1 LLDCP
6 AERLLLVNT
15 KDGRSELTS
24 QAEEG
29 PSRFSDFSIQSAPIE
44 ILD

>member
-6 AERLLLVNT
+6 AERLLFVKTENR
-15 KDGRSELTS
+15 RSDFTS

-29 PSRFSDFSIQSAPIE
+29 PTRFVDFSTQLVGIE

>member
-15 KDGRSELTS
+15 KAGRSGLTS

-29 PSRFSDFSIQSAPIE
+29 PSRFGFSIQSAPIE
-44 ILD
+44 IHD

>member
-1 LLDCP
+1 LLECP

-15 KDGRSELTS
+15 KDGRPELTS

-29 PSRFSDFSIQSAPIE
+29 PSSFADFSIQPAPIE
-44 ILD
+44 TFD